1 MARFAG
7 TFEAAAGLTVV
18 LLAAASAAIVVFAR
32 PAPLAVVHIVP
43 ADGAGAVP
51 TASRVT
57 VTFNRP
63 IDEARAE
70 AAVTVSPDV
79 DGYVSA
85 AGRRL
90 AFTPRGGF
98 RPDTDYVVTVE
109 DRVQDRAGRPLP
121 APVVVRFRTRGP
133 GLVVLRADGRLVR
146 VPVRDGRPGG
156 LPEPVGGP
164 ASGPFDV
171 GPTGEVAYL
180 REGGRALVATG
191 APGGAPQTVGLPRG
205 LEVRDLAFAPRGRTL
220 LLLGA
225 EGDGP
230 IVPYLVRLDAAAPA
244 VEPFGPR
251 PEPLAEALI
260 VEKLKRSLNAIVY
273 RRESAAFTPDGRAA
287 IVRDS
292 TYDLA
297 VVGLDGRRRGSLGPF
312 LAVADVSPVG
322 DAVYLVDLDPA
333 DGLLRRRVLA
343 YGRDGTTRT
352 LSAPDR
358 DSDAPR
364 ASHGGDRVAYVTA
377 EPAGP
382 PGERRYGVEVVTVA
396 SGERLRMTEPPPG
409 MTDLEPRWSPDD
421 AWLAFRRAP
430 VARPAEGAIWL
441 VRSAGGDA
449 QPLEDGAAGAR
460 WSR

>member
-1 MARFAG
+1 M
-7 TFEAAAGLTVV
+7 
-18 LLAAASAAIVVFAR
+18 
-32 PAPLAVVHIVP
+32 
-43 ADGAGAVP
+43 
-51 TASRVT
+51 
-57 VTFNRP
+57 
-63 IDEARAE
+63 
-70 AAVTVSPDV
+70 
-79 DGYVSA
+79 
-85 AGRRL
+85 
-90 AFTPRGGF
+90 
-98 RPDTDYVVTVE
+98 
-109 DRVQDRAGRPLP
+109 
-121 APVVVRFRTRGP
+121 
-133 GLVVLRADGRLVR
+133 
-146 VPVRDGRPGG
+146 
-156 LPEPVGGP
+156 
-164 ASGPFDV
+164 
-171 GPTGEVAYL
+171 
-180 REGGRALVATG
+180 
-191 APGGAPQTVGLPRG
+191 
-205 LEVRDLAFAPRGRTL
+205 
-220 LLLGA
+220 
-225 EGDGP
+225 
-230 IVPYLVRLDAAAPA
+230 
-244 VEPFGPR
+244 
-251 PEPLAEALI
+251 
-260 VEKLKRSLNAIVY
+260 
-273 RRESAAFTPDGRAA
+273 
-287 IVRDS
+287 RDS